1 MENSPLLSDE
11 QLVAL
16 ARRGDDS
23 AMAILIARITP
34 AVQAR
39 AAVNS
44 SGSSVEFDDLTQE
57 GMLGFLKA
65 VYSFDEKGGA
75 SFRTYANACI
85 NNRIVSVLRRQSRGK
100 DIPAPV
106 LVYLDDT
113 EFELPASSDADPQEI
128 ISAEESAKQLDH
140 KLNTKL
146 SPLEKKVADLYLS
159 GLSYGDIS
167 AKLGISSKA
176 VDNAIQRMRKKLR

>member
-1 MENSPLLSDE
+1 MKNTPFLTDE
-11 QLVAL
+11 QLVSL

-44 SGSSVEFDDLTQE
+44 VGSSVEFDDLTQE

-65 VYSFDEKGGA
+65 VYSFDEEGGA
-75 SFRTYANACI
+75 SFRTYANTCI

-100 DIPAPV
+100 DIPSPAIV
-106 LVYLDDT
+106 SLDEAD
-113 EFELPASSDADPQEI
+113 FELPASSDDDPQEI
-128 ISAEESAKQLDH
+128 ISAEESVRQLDDT
-140 KLNTKL
+140 LSRKL
-146 SPLEKKVADLYLS
+146 STMEKKVADLYLS
-159 GLSYGDIS
+159 GLSYGDI
-167 AKLGISSKA
+167 AVRLGISDKA